1 MHLMIFFFSPWSTVI
16 VWESLMCTD
25 ELWDLEHAVGFA
37 ENRGLMAHP
46 GFVSLCVEYS
56 VFKVMSS
63 FKVMSLLTLYRAQ
76 GAAGEENSSSC
87 WKSKREWLCSG
98 PALGRMWTVEAGQQ
112 PAGILH
118 PAKMVG
124 TV

>member
-1 MHLMIFFFSPWSTVI
+1 MI

-87 WKSKREWLCSG
+87 WKSKREWLCVV
-98 PALGRMWTVEAGQQ
+98 ALLWAECGLLKLVSSQQ
-112 PAGILH
+112 GFCTLQRW
-118 PAKMVG
+118 
-124 TV
+124 